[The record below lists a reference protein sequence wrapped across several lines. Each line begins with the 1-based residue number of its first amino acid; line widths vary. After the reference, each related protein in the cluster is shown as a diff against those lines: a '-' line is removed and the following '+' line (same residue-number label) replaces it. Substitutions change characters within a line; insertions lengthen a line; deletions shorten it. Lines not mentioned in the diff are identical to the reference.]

1 MCVYVFDLLYFN
13 GKFLVKE
20 LFRKR
25 REFLYFLF
33 KEVDGEFV
41 FVKFMILLNIDE
53 IVEFF
58 DEFVKGNKKN
68 YVLIL
73 IEY

>member
-33 KEVDGEFV
+33 KEVEGEFV

-58 DEFVKGNKKN
+58 DEFVKGNKEIM
-68 YVLIL
+68 Y
-73 IEY
+73 

>member
-1 MCVYVFDLLYFN
+1 M
-13 GKFLVKE
+13 FLVKE

-33 KEVDGEFV
+33 KEVEGEFV

-58 DEFVKGNKKN
+58 DEFVKGNKKIM
-68 YVLIL
+68 Y
-73 IEY
+73 

>member
-33 KEVDGEFV
+33 KEVEGEFV
-41 FVKFMILLNIDE
+41 FVKFMILSNIDE

-58 DEFVKGNKKN
+58 DEFVKGNKKIM
-68 YVLIL
+68 Y
-73 IEY
+73 